1 MRHSG
6 LTLVETLVVVGL
18 TSLIMGALG
27 SLLVSFYRS
36 NAFLFQQ
43 GTAVLEARRGIENT
57 VRYLRE
63 ASNGSD
69 GSSPITEAATSS
81 IAFWADVDD
90 DGALDTVSYSLA
102 SAALTRTITLSTGS
116 ETNVT
121 ISAFVGNGTS
131 TPIFQYYGS
140 SGTALTEPVNT
151 ALIKSVQM
159 TLITD
164 VDPQR
169 LPPPLNLSGTA
180 TLRNSN
186 L

>member
-1 MRHSG
+1 MKNAG

-18 TSLIMGALG
+18 TSLIMGVLG
-27 SLLVSFYRS
+27 SVLISFYRT

-43 GTAVLEARRGIENT
+43 GSAVFEARRGIEDT

-63 ASNGSD
+63 ASQGSD

-90 DGALDTVSYSLA
+90 DGAVDTVAYVLA
-102 SAALTRTITLSTGS
+102 GSTITRTVTLSTGS
-116 ETNVT
+116 ETSAT
-121 ISAFVGNGTS
+121 ISAFVRNSTS
-131 TPIFQYYGS
+131 TPIFQYYNA
-140 SGTALTEPVNT
+140 SGVELTDPVTTN
-151 ALIKSVQM
+151 LIKSVTM
-159 TLITD
+159 TLVTD
-164 VDPQR
+164 IDAQR
-169 LPPPLNLSGTA
+169 SPPPLTLSGTA

>member
-6 LTLVETLVVVGL
+6 LTLVETLVVAGL
-18 TSLIMGALG
+18 TSLLIGVLG

-43 GTAVLEARRGIENT
+43 GSAVFEARRGIDDA

-63 ASNGSD
+63 ASPGSD

-81 IAFWADVDD
+81 IAFWADAND

-102 SAALTRTITLSTGS
+102 SSAVTRTITLSTGG

-121 ISAFVGNGTS
+121 ISAFVGNSTS
-131 TPIFQYYGS
+131 TPVFRYYGS
-140 SGTALTEPVNT
+140 SGAELADPVDT

-164 VDPQR
+164 VDSQR
-169 LPPPLNLSGTA
+169 LPPPLILSGSA